1 MSTAQP
7 AAQPSRGARVK
18 PEDIYRW
25 GPIWSRRV
33 GQFLDHVW
41 WNTKVYGAENVPRT
55 GPVVVAS
62 NHTGVIDGPLLHGAV
77 PRGSHFIIK
86 QEFWDS
92 PLGFLMTLAGQIP
105 VDRRN
110 GRAALVVAQQMLAE
124 GRVVGIFPEGNRGTG
139 NVQSTRAGVA
149 WLAVHGNAPVVP
161 VACLGTRPAGKK
173 VGYVP
178 PPRSRLHIVFGKP
191 IVVDTERGEGG
202 NREVMTRAMEKIHQG
217 LAAHVE
223 DAVRQTGIPLPTH

>member
-1 MSTAQP
+1 MSAKPDKTL
-7 AAQPSRGARVK
+7 SRGARTTAD
-18 PEDIYRW
+18 DIYRW

-33 GQFLDHVW
+33 GWVLDHIW
-41 WNTKVYGAENVPRT
+41 WNTTVHGAEHVPRT
-55 GPVVVAS
+55 GPVIVAS
-62 NHTGVIDGPLLHGAV
+62 NHTGVIDGPLLHGAI

-110 GRAALVVAQQMLAE
+110 GRAALVVAQKMLAE
-124 GRVVGIFPEGNRGTG
+124 GRVVGIFPEGNRGAG
-139 NVQSTRAGVA
+139 GVQSTRAGAA
-149 WLAVHGNAPVVP
+149 WLAVQGGAPVVP
-161 VACLGTRPAGKK
+161 VACLGTRPTGKK

-178 PPRSRLHIVFGKP
+178 PPRTKLDIVFGKP

-202 NREVMTRAMEKIHQG
+202 NRAVMTRAIEQIHLG
-217 LAAHVE
+217 LADHVE
-223 DAVRQTGIPLPTH
+223 HAVRLTGIPLPTD